1 MKQVSLLL
9 SLTLMATT
17 VLADARYRCVE
28 LDRVS
33 VSAGGRMSPA
43 FPGRVLN
50 FLKEGQ
56 NLCGDGVFFHKTYHI
71 TLDGASGWRA
81 RAHSQ
86 ERDDLYRLE
95 LISARQGLLFH
106 TAIINY
112 RSEPVIQSQAF
123 SCAVVELDPSF
134 GQCVA
139 K

>member
-1 MKQVSLLL
+1 MKQILILL
-9 SLTLMATT
+9 SLAFMGTNA
-17 VLADARYRCVE
+17 LADARYRCVE
-28 LDRVS
+28 LDRLS

-134 GQCVA
+134 GQCAA

>member
-1 MKQVSLLL
+1 MKQILILL
-9 SLTLMATT
+9 SLALMGTT
-17 VLADARYRCVE
+17 ALADARYRCVE

-43 FPGRVLN
+43 YPGRVLN
-50 FLKEGQ
+50 FSREGQ
-56 NLCGDGVFFHKTYHI
+56 NFCGDGVFFHKIYHI
-71 TLDGASGWRA
+71 TLDDASGWRA

-86 ERDDLYRLE
+86 ERDDLYRLD
-95 LISARQGLLFH
+95 LISARRGLLFH

-134 GQCVA
+134 GQCAA